1 MEMIMSDNRGTI
13 LVVDDTPANLQLLE
27 SMLQEK
33 GYLVRAAISGQMA
46 LKAVRI
52 QAPDIILLDI
62 NMPEMNGYEVCRALK
77 ADPDLAHI
85 PVIFVSAAVETA
97 DKLRAF
103 EEGGVDYVTKPFQS
117 LEVLARVETH
127 LALARAQ
134 AELERQNAA
143 LEQALQNLTRAQ
155 TQLVQSE
162 KMAALGLLTAGI
174 AHELNNPLNFV
185 SASVQALKKT
195 VAPLAE
201 LTLLCEQLLQP
212 GAENGRAPIAAW
224 SAEYQPAAIREI
236 MNELVT
242 NACYGAERAAE
253 IVRSLRIFSRLDE
266 AELKGTN
273 LHENLDAALLLLHSR
288 YHDHIR
294 IDKQYGELPIWLC
307 QPGKLNQVFM
317 NLLANAVDAI
327 LGKPQPHGDEVIRIS
342 TRLEERDDHYCAVV
356 EIADSGVGMTAD
368 IQQRLFQPFFT
379 TKAVGQGVGLGLAI
393 SHGIIRDHGGSI
405 EVESAPG
412 QGSVFRLILPQLNG
426 EGKS

>member
-1 MEMIMSDNRGTI
+1 MPENRGTI

-27 SMLQEK
+27 SMLQEQ
-33 GYLVRAAISGQMA
+33 GYIVRAAISGQMA
-46 LKAVRI
+46 LKAVRV
-52 QAPDIILLDI
+52 QTPDIILLDI

-77 ADPDLAHI
+77 ADSELAAI

-117 LEVLARVETH
+117 LEVLARVATH
-127 LALARAQ
+127 LALSRAKT
-134 AELERQNAA
+134 ELQRQNLA
-143 LEQALQNLTRAQ
+143 LEETLRDLTRAQ
-155 TQLVQSE
+155 TQLVQTE

-185 SASVQALKKT
+185 AASVQAIRKT
-195 VAPLAE
+195 VAPLAD
-201 LTLLCEQLLQP
+201 LTALCEQLQQGTLADGEAQFV
-212 GAENGRAPIAAW
+212 AW
-224 SAEYQPAAIREI
+224 SAAHQPAVMRET
-236 MNELVT
+236 MNELIA

-266 AELKGTN
+266 AELKGAN
-273 LHENLDAALLLLHSR
+273 LHENLDAALLLLHCR
-288 YHDHIR
+288 YHDRIR

-327 LGKPQPHGDEVIRIS
+327 LGKPELRSDEVIRIS
-342 TRLEERDDHYCAVV
+342 TRVEQRAGRYCAII
-356 EIADSGVGMTAD
+356 EIADTGVGMTAE

-379 TKAVGQGVGLGLAI
+379 TKEVGQGVGLGLAI
-393 SHGIIRDHGGSI
+393 SHSIISDHGGSI
-405 EVESAPG
+405 EVESTPG
-412 QGSVFRLILPQLNG
+412 QGSVFRLVLPQYEKG
-426 EGKS
+426 EGQS